1 MKLHLPLHF
10 VSSSSHS
17 FTSHHVSIFKCQ
29 ERIYKISQK
38 DPMNNDGCAHIFLQR
53 LFFYFGNLS
62 EASFILILETWC
74 CNLTVESLSSIDL
87 GNLSFFWRLN
97 LLCLVLFNERV
108 RSLFS

>member
-29 ERIYKISQK
+29 ERLYKISQK

-53 LFFYFGNLS
+53 LFFTLEIYPKL
-62 EASFILILETWC
+62 ASYL
-74 CNLTVESLSSIDL
+74 
-87 GNLSFFWRLN
+87 FWRLGA
-97 LLCLVLFNERV
+97 VI
-108 RSLFS
+108 